1 MRKLLNTLYVTSPDA
16 YLSRDG
22 ENVVLEVNGE
32 ERFRVPVHNLEGI
45 VCFNY
50 TGASPGVLGLCCD
63 RGVSICFLSQTGR
76 FLARVSGRVTG
87 NVLLRRRQYRLADS
101 RMMPAQSHL
110 RL

>member
-76 FLARVSGRVTG
+76 FLA
-87 NVLLRRRQYRLADS
+87 
-101 RMMPAQSHL
+101 
-110 RL
+110 